1 MLNSNNGSIAKRERA
16 TKNLQLALQGES
28 AEHIN
33 RVLSLIIK
41 FGIDPDEEFFLIIAA
56 IGHLKVLVEDAPK
69 EWQHLFELFSGELDQ
84 WATTNVEH
92 LKLLAS
98 KTETIEHLAL
108 SCERLGN
115 SLELLQI
122 VSQEQTNQLK
132 SSISLS
138 TELRELKQELKEVK
152 ESKQELTRQILTLK
166 KEIIPAVNRLN
177 ENKVLTWSGKWGKR
191 VVVGF
196 GIALGLSL
204 WNLWQMNSALTQTQQ
219 RSDWAFTKL
228 GRIEKKLGIR

>member
-1 MLNSNNGSIAKRERA
+1 LPYLALNCTQFPYVS

-138 TELRELKQELKEVK
+138 TELRELKQELKEG
-152 ESKQELTRQILTLK
+152 Q
-166 KEIIPAVNRLN
+166 
-177 ENKVLTWSGKWGKR
+177 
-191 VVVGF
+191 
-196 GIALGLSL
+196 
-204 WNLWQMNSALTQTQQ
+204 
-219 RSDWAFTKL
+219 
-228 GRIEKKLGIR
+228 RIEAGINQADSHLEKRDNPSRKSAQREQGFDMER

>member
-1 MLNSNNGSIAKRERA
+1 MLNSNNGSISKRERA

-122 VSQEQTNQLK
+122 VSQEQTKQLK

-138 TELRELKQELKEVK
+138 TELRELKQELKEVR

-166 KEIIPAVNRLN
+166 KEIIPAVKQIN

-196 GIALGLSL
+196 GVALGLSL

-228 GRIEKKLGIR
+228 GRIEKKLGIK